1 MRLRIAIVNEDTKQ
15 ENIKNF
21 VDIATNYCQL
31 IDNHQ
36 NLDRLFFLDELNKIL
51 PMLYYRSLFLPS
63 SDLDESVEEKKL
75 ESNQYSKLMQSL
87 KIQLEDWIYYFDV
100 FNPNDLQETKSIR
113 SNLADDLADIYLDL
127 KLGLNYWI
135 QGTTEQQF
143 TAIWHWRFCFWAHT
157 GQHITGAIRSIFWRL
172 SENDNKF

>member
-1 MRLRIAIVNEDTKQ
+1 MNEEKDR

-63 SDLDESVEEKKL
+63 IDLDFIFG
-75 ESNQYSKLMQSL
+75 NL
-87 KIQLEDWIYYFDV
+87 KIKLSSLIPHPSYFI
-100 FNPNDLQETKSIR
+100 PTQTSIDL
-113 SNLADDLADIYLDL
+113 
-127 KLGLNYWI
+127 
-135 QGTTEQQF
+135 F
-143 TAIWHWRFCFWAHT
+143 
-157 GQHITGAIRSIFWRL
+157 
-172 SENDNKF
+172 